1 MAELPQCPPF
11 FSDRDALTSVAPACS
26 STFPSG
32 FSFLWGPAARGGGP
46 PPDSPGWPPGACIAC
61 PHLAELGPPPG
72 PHLLGKHGETLGKC
86 GASPPPLPKLEVLL
100 KAISLASCRSRL
112 ATCLRDDVTR
122 ARSAAPPPAPA
133 PRLLGMTSARAALSS
148 PVSHQR
154 GLRVVWLP

>member
-32 FSFLWGPAARGGGP
+32 FSFLWGPAARGG
-46 PPDSPGWPPGACIAC
+46 
-61 PHLAELGPPPG
+61 
-72 PHLLGKHGETLGKC
+72 PHLLGKHGRHW
-86 GASPPPLPKLEVLL
+86 ASLERRLDRLPKLEVFL
-100 KAISLASCRSRL
+100 KAISSASCRSRL
-112 ATCLRDDVTR
+112 ATCLRDDVTPGTQR
-122 ARSAAPPPAPA
+122 GPAPQ
-133 PRLLGMTSARAALSS
+133 LLGMTSARASLSS